1 MMSELTE
8 KLGLRHENS
17 TPYYPQANGQV
28 EAINKVLITM
38 LRRIIGIHKTSWHTM
53 LFSAL
58 WAYRTSVKSAMGFT
72 PFQLVYGIE
81 VVLPI
86 ECEIPSLK
94 LAIELLPNTS
104 TEEERLLYLM
114 QLDETRRDA
123 TLVIETQKKCVKSQ
137 YDKHVKP
144 RVFSEGD
151 LVLLYEQDRDLLG
164 AGKIRGYV
172 ARPLYRQ
179 MSVGEGSL

>member
-1 MMSELTE
+1 M
-8 KLGLRHENS
+8 
-17 TPYYPQANGQV
+17 
-28 EAINKVLITM
+28 
-38 LRRIIGIHKTSWHTM
+38 IGIHKTSWHTM

-58 WAYRTSVKSAMGFT
+58 WAYRTSVKSATGFT

-81 VVLPI
+81 SILPI

-94 LAIELLPNTS
+94 LAVELLPNTS
-104 TEEERLLYLM
+104 AEEERLLYLM

-123 TLVIETQKKCVKSQ
+123 TLVIETQKKRVKAQ

-144 RVFSEGD
+144 HIFSEGD

-164 AGKIRGYV
+164 AEKFEAMWRGPYIV
-172 ARPLYRQ
+172 RRVLEKGAYELVDYDGVPLSEPRNGIY
-179 MSVGEGSL
+179 LKKYYA